1 MMRSIR
7 LDHVSSLFWLLFGC
21 YVIYESRL
29 YGLGSLTDPGP
40 GFLLFNSGIGL
51 AGLSCLVFI
60 KEIIK
65 PDTESL
71 PTLWGGV
78 PWLKPTLCFLSLLI
92 YTLLLNQLGFLL
104 TTFLLLV
111 YLFTVGRSQRKI
123 MALPMALGTV
133 AIAYLIFDLLLQ
145 CQLPRGILWR

>member
-1 MMRSIR
+1 MTRIR
-7 LDHVSSLFWLLFGC
+7 LDHISGLFWLLFGG

-60 KEIIK
+60 KEIVK
-65 PDTESL
+65 PETESL
-71 PTLWGGV
+71 PIFWEGV
-78 PWLKPTLCFLSLLI
+78 PWWKPALCFLSLLI
-92 YTLLLNQLGFLL
+92 YTLVVSHFGFVL

-111 YLFTVGRSQRKI
+111 YLFTIGRNKRKI
-123 MALPMALGTV
+123 WALPIALGTV
-133 AIAYLIFDLLLQ
+133 VMAYLVFDILLQ
-145 CQLPRGILWR
+145 CQLPRGALWR

>member
-1 MMRSIR
+1 M
-7 LDHVSSLFWLLFGC
+7 
-21 YVIYESRL
+21 
-29 YGLGSLTDPGP
+29 
-40 GFLLFNSGIGL
+40 
-51 AGLSCLVFI
+51 
-60 KEIIK
+60 
-65 PDTESL
+65 
-71 PTLWGGV
+71 
-78 PWLKPTLCFLSLLI
+78 KPTLCFLSLLI